1 MIFEV
6 GIFANKRMEIGIA
19 PSFFVY
25 KLSKNRRGDVDMTKK
40 MRAIVING
48 SPRKNCNTGILL
60 RHAMEG
66 AQSVG
71 ADTRLVNLY
80 DLNYKGCISCFSC
93 KLKGG
98 KFAGQCA
105 MRDDLTEVLDDVN
118 APDVLLLGS
127 PIYIGDVTGAM
138 RSFLERLIFMNLS
151 YRKTDRS
158 DMKGCVSTGFI
169 YTMGIPDALVDS
181 LGYTA
186 LFDGHARYLGFLKGK
201 QERLVVTDAYQF
213 DDYSKY
219 DADLFDESKKAKIR
233 DEQFP
238 LDCKSAF
245 SMGARLVE
253 THPAM

>member
-1 MIFEV
+1 MAFWV
-6 GIFANKRMEIGIA
+6 CKTGK
-19 PSFFVY
+19 
-25 KLSKNRRGDVDMTKK
+25 GDVDMTKNVK
-40 MRAIVING
+40 AIGING
-48 SPRKNCNTGILL
+48 SPRKNCNTAVLL
-60 RHAMEG
+60 RHALDG
-66 AQSVG
+66 AKSMG

-80 DLNYKGCISCFSC
+80 DLNYKGCVSCFSC

-105 MRDDLTEVLDDVN
+105 MRDDLTEVLDCVSTS
-118 APDVLLLGS
+118 DVLLLGS
-127 PIYIGDVTGAM
+127 PMYIGDVTGAM

-201 QERLVVTDAYQF
+201 QERLVVTDTYQF

-219 DADLFDESKKAKIR
+219 AADLFDESKKAKIR
-233 DEQFP
+233 EDQFP

-245 SMGARLVE
+245 SMGARLAE
-253 THPAM
+253 YNLS